1 MVIWFRLI
9 AGNLIGSGGAMGSPG
24 AASEPA
30 VKAAREIA
38 NCRRVNLP
46 LFTSLSIL
54 SIVSIMSDLL
64 HYRLSIQIGILLQFI
79 PFKTGLNDRIVVH
92 RKPRAAA
99 LHLRPDSQVQF
110 SRDPLLLRFTVDE
123 GNSAIVNL

>member
-9 AGNLIGSGGAMGSPG
+9 AGNLIGSGGAMGSSG

-46 LFTSLSIL
+46 IFTSLSIL

-64 HYRLSIQIGILLQFI
+64 RYRVVNSNPDCSSVHSIQKLG
-79 PFKTGLNDRIVVH
+79 
-92 RKPRAAA
+92 
-99 LHLRPDSQVQF
+99 
-110 SRDPLLLRFTVDE
+110 
-123 GNSAIVNL
+123 